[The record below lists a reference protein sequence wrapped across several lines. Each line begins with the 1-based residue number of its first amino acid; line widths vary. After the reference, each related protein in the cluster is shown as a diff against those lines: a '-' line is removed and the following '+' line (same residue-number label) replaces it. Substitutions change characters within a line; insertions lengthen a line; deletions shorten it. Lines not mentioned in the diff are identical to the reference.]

1 MNTLIK
7 DGKRRE
13 VTLKVDGQ
21 AGCTKWLG
29 GRSWKA
35 GRLASVPKGGWGSVK
50 ASFNYSEILILEPLI
65 RQKLFSFVVEVAI
78 DL

>member
-21 AGCTKWLG
+21 AGCTRLG

-35 GRLASVPKGGWGSVK
+35 GRLASVRKGGWGSVK
-50 ASFNYSEILILEPLI
+50 ASFNYSEIFILEPLI
-65 RQKLFSFVVEVAI
+65 RQKLFSFVV
-78 DL
+78 